1 MALSAEEKQARIEP
15 IGWWWHSIDLGDGVV
30 SPGRKFG
37 GGLEPMVEDLERIRL
52 PEDLSGRTVL
62 DVGAY
67 DGFYSFAAERR
78 NAARVV
84 ALDHFVWLNDL
95 ANSRI
100 DFATQYVAAGK
111 LPDGVPLPGK
121 RAFDTAHEILGSRV
135 ESVVGDFMHY
145 PLDEL
150 GTFDVVLYLG
160 IIYHMEDPL
169 RAMRRLLQVTGDLAI
184 IESETMSLAGFEDR
198 PLAEFFPGDE
208 LNGDPTNWWVPN
220 APALIG
226 LARAAG
232 FAEVEVVDHSVN
244 PIDETGR
251 LQRGRA
257 TLHARRHPTPPPEP
271 EAEAPARRGLSGL
284 LRRSRGAS

>member
-1 MALSAEEKQARIEP
+1 MPLTVEEKRARIEP
-15 IGWWWHSIDLGDGVV
+15 IGWWWHSIDLGDGIV

-37 GGLEPMVEDLERIRL
+37 GGLEPMVQDLDRIAL
-52 PEDLSGRTVL
+52 PADLSGRTVL

-100 DFATQYVAAGK
+100 DFATQYMIEGK
-111 LPDGVPLPGK
+111 VPDGVPLPGK

-135 ESVVGDFMHY
+135 ESAVGDFMHY
-145 PLDEL
+145 PLEEL

-169 RAMRRLLQVTGDLAI
+169 RAMRRVFQVTGDLAI
-184 IESETMSLAGFEDR
+184 IESETMSLTGFEDR

-220 APALIG
+220 APALVA

-232 FAEVEVVDHSVN
+232 FAEVELVDHSVN
-244 PIDETGR
+244 AVDET
-251 LQRGRA
+251 LKRGRA
-257 TLHARRHPTPPPEP
+257 TIHARRHPTPPPEP
-271 EAEAPARRGLSGL
+271 AAALESRDLRGL
-284 LRRSRGAS
+284 LRRLRGER

>member
-1 MALSAEEKQARIEP
+1 MASSAEDKRARIDG

-37 GGLEPMVEDLERIRL
+37 GGVEAMNEDLARIRL

-78 NAARVV
+78 DAARVV

-100 DFATQYVAAGK
+100 DFATQYMTEGK
-111 LPDGVPLPGK
+111 VPEGTPLPGK
-121 RAFDTAHEILGSRV
+121 AGFDAAHDILGSRV

-150 GTFDVVLYLG
+150 GQFDLVLYLG
-160 IIYHMEDPL
+160 IVYHMEDPL
-169 RAMRRLLQVTGDLAI
+169 RAMRRVFEVTGDLAI
-184 IESETMSLAGFEDR
+184 IESETVQLAGFEDR
-198 PLAEFFPGDE
+198 AVAEFFPGDE

-220 APALIG
+220 EAALVG

-232 FAEVEVVDHSVN
+232 FAAVEVVDLSIQ
-244 PIDETGR
+244 PTDESGR
-251 LQRGRA
+251 ISRGRI
-257 TLHARRHPTPPPEP
+257 TIHARRHPAPEP
-271 EAEAPARRGLSGL
+271 VAAEAPARRGLSRL
-284 LRRSRGAS
+284 LGRSRGGR